1 MPHAVNP
8 VDAQTIYFDASD
20 TGAPPVL
27 LLHGSALS
35 RSIWRGLGYVKA
47 LEPEF
52 DTIRMDLRGHGRSGK
67 PHDPA
72 AYAMDLV
79 LEDVKAVLAA
89 TGHESI
95 HLVGYSF
102 GSRVGLSLAIKHP
115 SMVRSLTML
124 GGTHAIEA
132 QHISTL
138 FFDGYLEALK
148 TGDMDA
154 FIDGM
159 EVGGGKLDPATRY
172 AFASNDALALAAYF
186 EATESGSAVSE
197 TLLHQL
203 ATPTLLM
210 TGTRDVPRIDH
221 SRVMASVMPHARL
234 VALEGRSHGGTL
246 YPPQPILEQLLPF
259 LRSHS

>member
-27 LLHGSALS
+27 MLHGSALS

-52 DTIRMDLRGHGRSGK
+52 DTIRMDLRGHGRSDK

-72 AYAMDLV
+72 SYSMDLV
-79 LEDVKAVLAA
+79 LHDVLAVLEA
-89 TGHESI
+89 TGHDSV

-102 GSRVGLSLAIKHP
+102 GARVGLSLAIKHP
-115 SMVRSLTML
+115 AMVRSLTML

-132 QHISTL
+132 EHISTL
-138 FFDGYLEALK
+138 FFEGYLEALK
-148 TGDMDA
+148 TGDMNA
-154 FIDGM
+154 FIAGM
-159 EVGGGKLDPATRY
+159 ESDGGKLDPATRL

-186 EATESGSAVSE
+186 ESTEAGSAVSE
-197 TLLHQL
+197 LLLAQL
-203 ATPTLLM
+203 KTPTLLM
-210 TGTRDVPRIDH
+210 TGTRDRPRIEH
-221 SRVMASVMPHARL
+221 SRVMAAVMPHARL
-234 VALEGRSHGGTL
+234 VELEGRTHGGTL
-246 YPPQPILEQLLPF
+246 FPPQPILEQLLPF
-259 LRSHS
+259 LRAAA

>member
-27 LLHGSALS
+27 MLHGSALS

-52 DTIRMDLRGHGRSGK
+52 DTIRMDLRGHGRSDK

-72 AYAMDLV
+72 SYCIDLV
-79 LEDVKAVLAA
+79 LQDVLAVLEA
-89 TGHESI
+89 TGHESV

-102 GSRVGLSLAIKHP
+102 GARVGLSLAIKHP
-115 SMVRSLTML
+115 AMVRSLTML

-132 QHISTL
+132 EHISTL
-138 FFDGYLEALK
+138 FFEGYLEALK
-148 TGDMDA
+148 TGDMNA
-154 FIDGM
+154 FIAGM
-159 EVGGGKLDPATRY
+159 ESDGGKLDPATRL

-186 EATESGSAVSE
+186 ESTEAGSAVSE
-197 TLLHQL
+197 LLL
-203 ATPTLLM
+203 AQMKTPTLLM
-210 TGTRDVPRIDH
+210 TGTRDRPRIDH
-221 SRVMASVMPHARL
+221 SRVMAAVMPHARL
-234 VALEGRSHGGTL
+234 VELEGRTHGGTL
-246 YPPQPILEQLLPF
+246 FPPQPILEQLLPF
-259 LRSHS
+259 LRATA

>member
-72 AYAMDLV
+72 AYDMDLV
-79 LEDVKAVLAA
+79 LADVKAVLAA

-95 HLVGYSF
+95 HIVGYSF
-102 GSRVGLSLAIKHP
+102 GSRVGLALAIKYP

-132 QHISTL
+132 GQISTL

-154 FIDGM
+154 FIAGM
-159 EVGGGKLDPATRY
+159 EAGGGKLDPATRH

-186 EATESGSAVSE
+186 EATEAGSAVSE
-197 TLLHQL
+197 TAAAAAGDPDAADDRHPGRPAHRAL
-203 ATPTLLM
+203 ADHGLPDAPCPA
-210 TGTRDVPRIDH
+210 GGAAGAHPR
-221 SRVMASVMPHARL
+221 RHAL
-234 VALEGRSHGGTL
+234 SATADPG
-246 YPPQPILEQLLPF
+246 
-259 LRSHS
+259 

>member
-27 LLHGSALS
+27 MLHGSALS

-52 DTIRMDLRGHGRSGK
+52 DTIRMDLRGHGRSDK

-72 AYAMDLV
+72 SYSMDLV
-79 LEDVKAVLAA
+79 LHDVSAVLEA
-89 TGHESI
+89 TGHDSV

-102 GSRVGLSLAIKHP
+102 GARVGLSLAIKHP
-115 SMVRSLTML
+115 AMVRSLTML

-132 QHISTL
+132 EHISTL
-138 FFDGYLEALK
+138 FFEGYLEALK

-154 FIDGM
+154 FIAGM
-159 EVGGGKLDPATRY
+159 ESDGGKLDPATRL

-186 EATESGSAVSE
+186 ESTEAGSAVSE
-197 TLLHQL
+197 LLLTQL
-203 ATPTLLM
+203 KTPTLLM
-210 TGTRDVPRIDH
+210 TGTRDRPRIDH
-221 SRVMASVMPHARL
+221 SRVMAAVMPHARL
-234 VALEGRSHGGTL
+234 VELEGRTHGGTL
-246 YPPQPILEQLLPF
+246 FPPQPILEQLLPF
-259 LRSHS
+259 LRATA

>member
-1 MPHAVNP
+1 MPTAVNP
-8 VDAQTIYFDASD
+8 VDAQTIYFDTS
-20 TGAPPVL
+20 TNGAPPVL

-52 DTIRMDLRGHGRSGK
+52 DTIRMDLRGHGRSSK

-72 AYAMDLV
+72 SYAMDLV
-79 LEDVKAVLAA
+79 VADVLAVLEA
-89 TGHESI
+89 TGHQSVHI
-95 HLVGYSF
+95 VGYSF
-102 GSRVGLSLAIKHP
+102 GSRVGLSLAIKYP
-115 SMVRSLTML
+115 AMVRSLTML

-148 TGDMDA
+148 TGTMDA
-154 FIDGM
+154 FVAGM
-159 EVGGGKLDPATRY
+159 QSDGGKLDPATRL

-186 EATESGSAVSE
+186 ESTEAGNAVSE
-197 TLLHQL
+197 MLLAQL

-221 SRVMASVMPHARL
+221 SRTMASVMPNARMVEL
-234 VALEGRSHGGTL
+234 PGRTHGGTL
-246 YPPQPILEQLLPF
+246 FPPEPILEQLLPF
-259 LRSHS
+259 LRVNP